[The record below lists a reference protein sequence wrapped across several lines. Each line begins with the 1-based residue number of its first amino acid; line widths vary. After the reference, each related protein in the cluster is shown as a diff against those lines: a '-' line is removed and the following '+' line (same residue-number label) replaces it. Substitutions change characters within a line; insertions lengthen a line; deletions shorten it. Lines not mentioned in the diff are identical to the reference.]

1 MVEEL
6 DKKTPNVKLVDFSW
20 IVIYLF
26 LGRIVIFCK
35 DFLKR
40 CKNYWQKEEDFG

>member
-1 MVEEL
+1 VNKKRHTSLGEAL

-20 IVIYLF
+20 IAISLF

-40 CKNYWQKEEDFG
+40 C